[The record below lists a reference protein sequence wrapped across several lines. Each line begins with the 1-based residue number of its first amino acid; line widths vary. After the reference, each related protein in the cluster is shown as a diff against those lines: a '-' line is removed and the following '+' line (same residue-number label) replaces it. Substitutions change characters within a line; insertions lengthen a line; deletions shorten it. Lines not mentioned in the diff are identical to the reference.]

1 MHQCNTGAPMP
12 YQCVNSIPVGE
23 PEDTTKARSYAA
35 GSGAL
40 FFVNVFGDRI
50 RSSLIA
56 GRSPLNGHTA
66 FPKPR
71 ARTLNQ
77 RVSR

>member
-1 MHQCNTGAPMP
+1 MQ
-12 YQCVNSIPVGE
+12 YRCVNSIPVGE

-56 GRSPLNGHTA
+56 GGPILNGHTA